1 MKFYRLFLCLVT
13 FISLIGMTLF
23 VISDVVE
30 DTIIDIA
37 PTITTQPPELEPE
50 PEPEEIIP
58 EKTYINYLAEDGR
71 YELPIQ
77 GATGYASV
85 NLSLRA
91 EPNTSAEVL
100 ETLIPGD
107 GFEILSEEGD
117 WWKVEAN
124 MKVGYVLHKTCF
136 VNLPDLVPS
145 IVYYDSNADS
155 SVFRASG
162 KEIPNITNQQL
173 YQAYGFNERL
183 GEHTYIMPCLYSMA
197 SKINQTQQNALAD
210 GNTLII
216 YEAFRPYETQMKVVN
231 SMFDLISVDT
241 DVYNGVASS
250 PWSIEW
256 FIATGVSNHQEGYAI
271 DVSLGKVDERVYKNV
286 GDYTYLDVV
295 AYSEYTMPTPIHELS
310 NKSISMAYP
319 VTIKSTT
326 AWKEAPVANSMNT
339 EALLLQK
346 YCTDAMLT
354 PLASEW
360 WHFNDLASSPSGNG
374 NYFLNT
380 NFSTPPLV
388 FDGDTPSTDDDNSII
403 E

>member
-13 FISLIGMTLF
+13 LISLVGMTLF
-23 VISDVVE
+23 VIKDVVE
-30 DTIIDIA
+30 DTAIDIA
-37 PTITTQPPELEPE
+37 PAITTQPTEPELE

-77 GATGYASV
+77 GATGFASV
-85 NLSLRA
+85 NLSLRT

-100 ETLIPGD
+100 ATLLPGD
-107 GFEILSEEGD
+107 GFEVLAEEGD
-117 WWKVEAN
+117 WWKVNAN
-124 MKVGYVLHKTCF
+124 MKEGYVQHKTCF

-155 SVFRASG
+155 SAFRASG
-162 KEIPNITNQQL
+162 KDIPNITNQQL

-250 PWSIEW
+250 PWSIDW

-271 DVSLGKVDERVYKNV
+271 DVSLGRVEERVYKNV

-295 AYSEYTMPTPIHELS
+295 DYSEYTMPTPIHELS

-319 VTIKSTT
+319 VAMRSTT
-326 AWKEAPVANSMNT
+326 AWKDAPVADSMNT

-388 FDGDTPSTDDDNSII
+388 LDDDSPTTNDDNSII